1 MSERVRAALYARVS
15 TEEQAINGYSLDAQL
30 EKMRAFCVVHDYEVV
45 GEYVDD
51 GYSGKSYRNRPAYT
65 AMFSPEES
73 KKWDVLIVLK
83 LDRIH
88 RNSRN
93 FMEMMENLKKHGK
106 DFISTFEK
114 FNTSTAVG
122 RFALDTIQ
130 RIAQLESEQIGERT
144 YIGMR
149 EKAET
154 NGGVMGFTPP
164 IGYGLEDG
172 ELFVVEEEFEIVR
185 DIFTM
190 YLNGMTISDIA
201 YHLNREGRLTRKGNP
216 WNKYNLGTVLHN
228 PVYAGYM
235 RWEDTRQKHT
245 AETVVSVDEFNQ
257 VQMMFASKIKDPAK
271 RNVELLS
278 VA

>member
-1 MSERVRAALYARVS
+1 MAEKIRAALYARVS

-30 EKMRAFCVVHDYEVV
+30 EKMRAFCIVHDYEVAE
-45 GEYVDD
+45 EYVDD
-51 GYSGKSYRNRPAYT
+51 GFSGKAYRNRPAYMH
-65 AMFSPEES
+65 MFSPEEM
-73 KKWDVLIVLK
+73 KRWDILIVLK

-88 RNSRN
+88 RNSKN
-93 FMEMMENLKKHGK
+93 FMEMMERLKRQGK
-106 DFISTFEK
+106 DFVSTFEK

-164 IGYGLEDG
+164 IGYGLDNG
-172 ELFVVEEEFEIVR
+172 ELFVIDEEFELVQ
-185 DIFTM
+185 DIFSM
-190 YLNGMTISDIA
+190 YLSGMAITDIA
-201 YHLNREGRLTRKGNP
+201 YNLNREGRLTRKGNP

-235 RWEDTRQKHT
+235 RWEDTRQRHN
-245 AETVVSVDEFNQ
+245 AQPVVSIEEFNQ
-257 VQMMFASKIKDPAK
+257 VQMMFASKIRDPAK
-271 RNVELLS
+271 RNPELLS